1 MTRRYWS
8 VALGAGAIV
17 LGIVWVGRG
26 TEWFVWPADSFMAG
40 QLMWTW
46 RGLALIAMGGVAAF
60 AGLRLGRR

>member
-1 MTRRYWS
+1 M
-8 VALGAGAIV
+8 